1 MPGELKSTGQL
12 GEDLAVRFLEASG
25 AMLVERN
32 VRPGTGCGVRGE
44 LDVLCLDGQTLCV
57 VEVKTLRRRGSGMSP
72 GMNVTAAKQRQI
84 VMLTQLWL
92 YIPRLRRE
100 PKTQFRGRRSAA
112 EQRARAAQKHV
123 EKERVKACV
132 ANMQGDWQEW
142 MSQRLISS
150 TRKVL

>member
-25 AMLVERN
+25 ADVIARN

-44 LDVLCLDGQTLCV
+44 LDILCLDGQTLCV
-57 VEVKTLRRRGSGMSP
+57 VEVKTLRRREGGMTP

-92 YIPRLRRE
+92 AQNPLSEDVGIRFDVIEVTLG
-100 PKTQFRGRRSAA
+100 TRGMPDIVWHKGAFLAA
-112 EQRARAAQKHV
+112 
-123 EKERVKACV
+123 
-132 ANMQGDWQEW
+132 
-142 MSQRLISS
+142 
-150 TRKVL
+150 